1 MIKVDTINLV
11 EEDYSFYPWGQ
22 IRKVFPA

>member
-11 EEDYSFYPWGQ
+11 EEDYS
-22 IRKVFPA
+22 